1 MKERNARYLEV
12 EQIQAIAR
20 DKCFVTDEDEFNLM
34 MNFFHDLGIIVKH
47 ANTVVVNAH
56 WLIDV
61 FRKLITI
68 PNLKGMVSKNTQ
80 L

>member
-1 MKERNARYLEV
+1 MKERNLHYLEV
-12 EQIQAIAR
+12 EQIQAIVR
-20 DKCFVTDEDEFNLM
+20 DKCFVTDEEEFNVM
-34 MNFFHDLGIIVKH
+34 MKFYHDLGIIVKH

-68 PNLKGMVSKNTQ
+68 PNLKGMVSKYTQ

>member
-1 MKERNARYLEV
+1 MKERKVDYLEV

-20 DKCFVTDEDEFNLM
+20 DKCFITNEKEFNLM
-34 MNFFHDLGIIVKH
+34 MTFYHDLGMIVKH
-47 ANTVVVNAH
+47 ANTVVLNAQ
-56 WLIDV
+56 WLIGV

-68 PNLKGMVSKNTQ
+68 PKFDEMVRKYTQ